1 METNPYIK
9 QYPDVMEGKKI
20 LYVHGFGSSGQSG
33 TVTKIRELLPKAEV
47 IAPDLPVIPSEAMDL
62 LHSICKEHNPDL
74 IIGTSMGGMYTEM
87 LRGYDRI
94 LINPAFRIGET
105 ILKRNMLGKIT
116 FFNPR
121 KDGTKDFIMTKHLQ
135 EQYLETC
142 RQCFNGITDEEQD
155 RVFGLFG
162 TDDPVVDTY
171 GLFAEKYKNALRFH
185 GEHRMN
191 DTVLIHSVLPVIR
204 MIDDRQN
211 GTCRNIIYISIENT
225 MERNGIP
232 MPSMM
237 KTYRYLIERYDVYI
251 VGALPD
257 NDNSYPARMQEW
269 TFENLDVPAYRKLIL
284 TNRKDLLYGDYLID
298 ALPTNGSAG
307 FMSTRIELGSDTF
320 KTWDDI
326 LEFFSRL
333 DGQ

>member
-1 METNPYIK
+1 MK
-9 QYPDVMEGKKI
+9 GKKI

-33 TVTKIRELLPKAEV
+33 TVTRIRELLPGTEV
-47 IAPDLPVIPSEAMDL
+47 IAPDLPIIPREAMAL
-62 LHSICKEHNPDL
+62 LRDTCDEQCPDL

-87 LRGYDRI
+87 LRGFDRI

-121 KDGTKDFIMTKHLQ
+121 KDGAKDFIMTKHLQ
-135 EQYLETC
+135 EQYLEMC
-142 RQCFNGITDEEQD
+142 GQCFSGITDDEQD

-171 GLFAEKYKNALRFH
+171 GIFSQNYKNALRFH

-191 DTVLIHSVLPVIR
+191 DTVLMHSVMPVIR
-204 MIDDRQN
+204 LVDDRQN
-211 GTCRNIIYISIENT
+211 GICRNIIYISLEDT

-237 KTYRYLIERYDVYI
+237 KTYRYLIEKYDVYI
-251 VGALPD
+251 VAALPD
-257 NDNSYPARMQEW
+257 NDSSYPVRMQEW
-269 TFENLDVPAYRKLIL
+269 TFDNLGVPAYRKLIL

-298 ALPTNGSAG
+298 ACSNGGSAD
-307 FMSTRIELGSDTF
+307 FMSTRIELGSETF
-320 KTWDDI
+320 KTWEDI

-333 DGQ
+333 NGQ